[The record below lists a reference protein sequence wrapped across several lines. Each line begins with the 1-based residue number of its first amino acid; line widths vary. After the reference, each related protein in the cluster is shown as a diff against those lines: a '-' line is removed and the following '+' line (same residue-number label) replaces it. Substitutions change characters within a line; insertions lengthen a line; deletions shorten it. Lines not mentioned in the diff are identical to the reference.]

1 MTVKVAYC
9 LSFNFEECTKKE
21 DVAEIYSSVE
31 NGDDSWLQIDEN
43 GDEAS
48 QVFEVIEIPSY
59 VALISDDSSEP
70 VYFVKV
76 EVQRKCEE
84 IMTKLIVWRKIL
96 IQGKNIFGESIYE
109 MYDQGIQIKGSYN

>member
-1 MTVKVAYC
+1 MLRWNNFCVTVKVAYC

-21 DVAEIYSSVE
+21 DVVEIYSSVE

-76 EVQRKCEE
+76 EA
-84 IMTKLIVWRKIL
+84 
-96 IQGKNIFGESIYE
+96 QGSVRR
-109 MYDQGIQIKGSYN
+109 S

>member
-1 MTVKVAYC
+1 MCDCVKVAYC

-21 DVAEIYSSVE
+21 DVVEIYSSVE

-76 EVQRKCEE
+76 EA
-84 IMTKLIVWRKIL
+84 
-96 IQGKNIFGESIYE
+96 QGSVRRSWLNVVPGEKY
-109 MYDQGIQIKGSYN
+109 

>member
-21 DVAEIYSSVE
+21 DVEIYSSVE
-31 NGDDSWLQIDEN
+31 NGDDSWLQIDED

-48 QVFEVIEIPSY
+48 QIFEVIEIPSY

-76 EVQRKCEE
+76 EA
-84 IMTKLIVWRKIL
+84 
-96 IQGKNIFGESIYE
+96 QGSVRR
-109 MYDQGIQIKGSYN
+109 S